1 MLAIGRSI
9 TTSARVDSNNIRPKS
24 TSSNACSQAFCA
36 KNFGQQVVRPD
47 KDVKAGSHCGIA
59 QSLLMLSCATSQHR
73 LMLQAQAVELLCRC
87 DDIPDDGIEL
97 RVLKGLLTAV
107 TSNAVHVHGQA
118 LLLVR
123 RASMPVQHA

>member
-1 MLAIGRSI
+1 M
-9 TTSARVDSNNIRPKS
+9 
-24 TSSNACSQAFCA
+24 
-36 KNFGQQVVRPD
+36 
-47 KDVKAGSHCGIA
+47 
-59 QSLLMLSCATSQHR
+59 
-73 LMLQAQAVELLCRC
+73 ELLCRC

-123 RASMPVQHA
+123 LTTCGEAARAVEACGSQMQSAQAKTITLYCMLSGLSSHICHEVVMHNVQELPVWQSGVVKWPSI

>member
-1 MLAIGRSI
+1 M
-9 TTSARVDSNNIRPKS
+9 
-24 TSSNACSQAFCA
+24 
-36 KNFGQQVVRPD
+36 
-47 KDVKAGSHCGIA
+47 
-59 QSLLMLSCATSQHR
+59 
-73 LMLQAQAVELLCRC
+73 ELLCRC

-123 RASMPVQHA
+123 LTISGEPLRVVQACDFQMHSAQVKTMTLYRMLSGLNC

>member
-1 MLAIGRSI
+1 MAYPC
-9 TTSARVDSNNIRPKS
+9 V
-24 TSSNACSQAFCA
+24 
-36 KNFGQQVVRPD
+36 
-47 KDVKAGSHCGIA
+47 
-59 QSLLMLSCATSQHR
+59 
-73 LMLQAQAVELLCRC
+73 QAQAVELLCRC

-123 RASMPVQHA
+123 HALLLLSDLSTKWHAPALYFKGRSQTYIFMPQV

>member
-1 MLAIGRSI
+1 
-9 TTSARVDSNNIRPKS
+9 
-24 TSSNACSQAFCA
+24 
-36 KNFGQQVVRPD
+36 
-47 KDVKAGSHCGIA
+47 
-59 QSLLMLSCATSQHR
+59 MLSCATIQHR

-123 RASMPVQHA
+123 RASMPVQHAQCDASCPNNCKGA

>member
-1 MLAIGRSI
+1 M
-9 TTSARVDSNNIRPKS
+9 
-24 TSSNACSQAFCA
+24 
-36 KNFGQQVVRPD
+36 
-47 KDVKAGSHCGIA
+47 
-59 QSLLMLSCATSQHR
+59 
-73 LMLQAQAVELLCRC
+73 QAQAVELLCRC

-123 RASMPVQHA
+123 CLQVDSAHKQGSISCITCLHNGMFACNHTLLMSAYLRLNWITPLCLSWATVLA

>member
-1 MLAIGRSI
+1 M
-9 TTSARVDSNNIRPKS
+9 
-24 TSSNACSQAFCA
+24 
-36 KNFGQQVVRPD
+36 
-47 KDVKAGSHCGIA
+47 
-59 QSLLMLSCATSQHR
+59 
-73 LMLQAQAVELLCRC
+73 QAQAVELLCRC

-123 RASMPVQHA
+123 CSKFTLHSDKVT